1 VLSAR
6 NIPAAKVQHVSSIN
20 VVELLKHDCVIM
32 PVKTVRWLELV
43 FGDGV
48 SADEATRK
56 ILEEMDAE
64 TALDETTA
72 DAESDSEEPVDASEE
87 APAETDDEAQ

>member
-1 VLSAR
+1 
-6 NIPAAKVQHVSSIN
+6 
-20 VVELLKHDCVIM
+20 M

-56 ILEEMDAE
+56 ILEEMDTE
-64 TALDETTA
+64 TALDETTT
-72 DAESDSEEPVDASEE
+72 DEESDSEEPVDGSEEAPEESDSEESVDASEE
-87 APAETDDEAQ
+87 APDESDDEAQ